1 MYLRGKKMYAKS
13 ITLGK
18 ATYIGYLH
26 FLLKGRSLVHGG
38 ASLFCA
44 VPTWLSL
51 QEPSGLPEEHS
62 YVDREAYS

>member
-1 MYLRGKKMYAKS
+1 MYAKS

-18 ATYIGYLH
+18 TTYIGYLH
-26 FLLKGRSLVHGG
+26 FLLKGRSLVLGG
-38 ASLFCA
+38 ASLFCT

-62 YVDREAYS
+62 YVDGEAYS